1 MSKERELLKK
11 AIQII
16 ETLGPDEEAYEFM
29 NEILLLEPEQE
40 PVAWMNED
48 FEFYLD
54 EEIDIGY
61 LIPLYTSPFTQ
72 ETEQDWYRRGLEKGF
87 IIIE

>member
-1 MSKERELLKK
+1 MSKERDLLVIELTTELWSV
-11 AIQII
+11 Q
-16 ETLGPDEEAYEFM
+16 EE
-29 NEILLLEPEQE
+29 LQPEQE